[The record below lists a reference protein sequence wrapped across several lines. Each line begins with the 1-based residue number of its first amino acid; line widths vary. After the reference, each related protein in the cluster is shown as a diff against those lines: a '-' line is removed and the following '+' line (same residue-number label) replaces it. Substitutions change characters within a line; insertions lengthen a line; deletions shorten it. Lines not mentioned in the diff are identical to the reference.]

1 MRWISYFFF
10 NVCFLYV
17 CHNYCYLQGW
27 FVGIFLYYTKCDI
40 EYGLLFGIMQCYI
53 LFIIDVNLVE
63 LLLFYIV
70 HTTNLTFV
78 DKIWDIY

>member
-1 MRWISYFFF
+1 M
-10 NVCFLYV
+10 
-17 CHNYCYLQGW
+17 
-27 FVGIFLYYTKCDI
+27 GIFLYYTKCDI

-78 DKIWDIY
+78 DKI